1 MDKPS
6 TNEAALLKGALQPTL
21 IVGAV
26 AMIISTVLQGRPGF
40 AGALLAQAVV
50 LIYFVVH
57 IFISKISRILF
68 AAIIAGL
75 VGHAAMV
82 DEF

>member
-1 MDKPS
+1 MDKPP
-6 TNEAALLKGALQPTL
+6 TNESALLKGALQPTL

-50 LIYFVVH
+50 LI
-57 IFISKISRILF
+57 
-68 AAIIAGL
+68 
-75 VGHAAMV
+75 
-82 DEF
+82 